1 MSSGLKNEPGFGAK
15 VKVVTINGVA
25 AHLHNERGEMQ
36 FQTEPNGT
44 ILSIF
49 EAKEINGQVYY
60 RVGDQKAWLAK
71 ADTNYATQLKRD
83 ADQYNVSIK
92 NGLVIEQ
99 NSPVPG
105 FKGMRKVFKD
115 ADSFPKGTTFKWIDA
130 PNTNENKYTNGK
142 IKITFPDGSFKERK
156 VHYLIAHNQA
166 VANKQNFQAK
176 NQSLSRTFNRSGAN
190 IKNLPPKDF
199 DFDFLKQNEIMS
211 RFDKN
216 VDETLNLYEQCLYD
230 QMSNT
235 IRKGIEIYVD
245 ELMQLNQINPG
256 TSWQMANLSNKLAY
270 VAYLHL
276 LPKRM
281 LDLCFSVKNY
291 GNIGSHY
298 TVASVNQVSA
308 LADLRQYHDLLIYL
322 VNAYGYEAWPYADVQ
337 ITDEQNKHPL
347 WYKKPNINP
356 AGIATY
362 QEYLAYKNDSKG
374 NFNQTQS
381 DQLKNEKLKMGQSM
395 KILISCFVAVGI
407 VIIIG
412 IGYEIYQLANNNST
426 KTEVVQDKA
435 PTMKEKAANLSVK
448 QLLALSLI
456 YAKRNDDSKFDN
468 NWQGVYDVLSN
479 NNYNV
484 GRYDSYTFGDAT
496 VSAQGQNYIYVFE
509 KGIGLGYQDK
519 GNQKL
524 VSFFDA
530 DESEPVRVYDY
541 QMLEVVNNLSA
552 VKKLAKK
559 LVFTNE
565 SEDY

>member
-1 MSSGLKNEPGFGAK
+1 
-15 VKVVTINGVA
+15 
-25 AHLHNERGEMQ
+25 
-36 FQTEPNGT
+36 
-44 ILSIF
+44 
-49 EAKEINGQVYY
+49 
-60 RVGDQKAWLAK
+60 
-71 ADTNYATQLKRD
+71 
-83 ADQYNVSIK
+83 
-92 NGLVIEQ
+92 
-99 NSPVPG
+99 
-105 FKGMRKVFKD
+105 
-115 ADSFPKGTTFKWIDA
+115 
-130 PNTNENKYTNGK
+130 
-142 IKITFPDGSFKERK
+142 
-156 VHYLIAHNQA
+156 
-166 VANKQNFQAK
+166 
-176 NQSLSRTFNRSGAN
+176 
-190 IKNLPPKDF
+190 
-199 DFDFLKQNEIMS
+199 
-211 RFDKN
+211 
-216 VDETLNLYEQCLYD
+216 
-230 QMSNT
+230 
-235 IRKGIEIYVD
+235 
-245 ELMQLNQINPG
+245 
-256 TSWQMANLSNKLAY
+256 
-270 VAYLHL
+270 
-276 LPKRM
+276 
-281 LDLCFSVKNY
+281 
-291 GNIGSHY
+291 
-298 TVASVNQVSA
+298 
-308 LADLRQYHDLLIYL
+308 
-322 VNAYGYEAWPYADVQ
+322 
-337 ITDEQNKHPL
+337 
-347 WYKKPNINP
+347 
-356 AGIATY
+356 
-362 QEYLAYKNDSKG
+362 
-374 NFNQTQS
+374 
-381 DQLKNEKLKMGQSM
+381 M

>member
-25 AHLHNERGEMQ
+25 AHLYNERGEMQ

-216 VDETLNLYEQCLYD
+216 VDETLNLYEQGLYD

-298 TVASVNQVSA
+298 TAASVNQVSA

-322 VNAYGYEAWPYADVQ
+322 VNAYSYEAWPYADVQ
-337 ITDEQNKHPL
+337 I
-347 WYKKPNINP
+347 
-356 AGIATY
+356 
-362 QEYLAYKNDSKG
+362 
-374 NFNQTQS
+374 
-381 DQLKNEKLKMGQSM
+381 
-395 KILISCFVAVGI
+395 
-407 VIIIG
+407 
-412 IGYEIYQLANNNST
+412 
-426 KTEVVQDKA
+426 
-435 PTMKEKAANLSVK
+435 KEKAANLSVK